1 MKYLKQALPYC
12 EDSADLFDTIADRP
26 WAVMLDSGP
35 AHGRRGRYDILAAD
49 PFITLVTHGER
60 TEVHRRDATVLSS
73 NDPFDLVRDA
83 LQPQTGGD
91 SDLPF
96 QGGAIGYY
104 GYDLARRIEALPA
117 AARDDEQLPEMV
129 VGIYDW
135 ALVVDH
141 EKRSSWLVSA
151 GRDAATCEQW
161 PELLRCFSRPQ
172 KPPARSGFAVTGQ
185 VESSLTY
192 AQYAHAYQRIQ
203 DYIQNGDCYQ
213 VNFAQRFTVACN
225 GDPWLAYRQLRD
237 INPAPFAAYLNLPFV
252 QVLSASPERFL
263 SLHHGRVMTQPIKGT
278 RPRSAEPG
286 ADWMLGQSL
295 LNSAKDRAENVM
307 IVDLL
312 RNDLS
317 KNCALQSVKVPRLF
331 ELQSFATVHHL
342 VTTITGRLDWG
353 RDALD
358 LLRGCFPGGSITGA
372 PKIRAMEI
380 IDELEPQRRGVYC
393 GAVAYIGFDG
403 RMDSNIVIRTIT
415 HAQGRMNFWA
425 GGGITVGSTL
435 DGEYQ
440 ESFDK
445 AAAMLQLFNS
455 NGAAKT
461 RLPQRDRRKNPGR

>member
-1 MKYLKQALPYC
+1 MKCLKQALPYF
-12 EDSADLFDTIADRP
+12 EDSADLFETIADQP

-35 AHGRRGRYDILAAD
+35 GHSRRGRYDILTAD
-49 PFITLVTHGER
+49 PFITLVTHGDR
-60 TEVHRRDATVLSS
+60 TEIHRCGETGLSS
-73 NDPFDLVRDA
+73 EDPFALVRDA
-83 LQPQTGGD
+83 LQAKNESD
-91 SDLPF
+91 SEVPF
-96 QGGAIGYY
+96 QGGAIGYF
-104 GYDLARRIEALPA
+104 GYDLARRIEALPYLA
-117 AARDDEQLPEMV
+117 VDDEQLPEMV

-141 EKRSSWLVSA
+141 EKGCSWLVSA
-151 GRDAATCEQW
+151 GRDPATSEHW
-161 PELLRCFSRPQ
+161 PELIQRFSTVAASSR
-172 KPPARSGFAVTGQ
+172 RDTFAVVGQ

-192 AQYAHAYQRIQ
+192 AQYADAYQRIQ
-203 DYIQNGDCYQ
+203 DYIHNGDCYQ
-213 VNFAQRFTVACN
+213 VNFAQRFNIECS
-225 GDPWLAYRQLRD
+225 GDLWQAYRQLRD

-263 SLHHGRVMTQPIKGT
+263 GLHNGRVTTQPIKGT

-317 KNCALQSVKVPRLF
+317 KNCALHSVKVPRLF

-380 IDELEPQRRGVYC
+380 IDTLEPQRRGVFC
-393 GAVAYIGFDG
+393 GAIGYIGFDG
-403 RMDSNIVIRTIT
+403 CMDTNIVIRTIT
-415 HAQGRMNFWA
+415 HVQGRMNFWA
-425 GGGITVGSTL
+425 GGGITVASTL

-445 AAAMLQLFNS
+445 AAAMLQLFNRNDVS
-455 NGAAKT
+455 KS
-461 RLPQRDRRKNPGR
+461 RYSQRARHENPE

>member
-1 MKYLKQALPYC
+1 MKRLKQALPYI
-12 EDSADLFDTIADRP
+12 EDSADLFDAIADKP

-35 AHGRRGRYDILAAD
+35 GHSRRGRYDILAAD
-49 PFITLVTHGER
+49 PFITLVTRGER
-60 TEVHRRDATVLSS
+60 TEIHGPDGSVLSPK
-73 NDPFDLVRDA
+73 DPFELVREV
-83 LQPQTGGD
+83 LQPQDEDDTE
-91 SDLPF
+91 LPF

-104 GYDLARRIEALPA
+104 GYDLARRIERLPA
-117 AARDDEQLPEMV
+117 IAKDDEQLPEMV

-141 EKRSSWLVSA
+141 EKRCSWLVSA
-151 GRDAATCEQW
+151 GRDAATRELW
-161 PELLRCFSRPQ
+161 PELIRRFSASAESVERESFE
-172 KPPARSGFAVTGQ
+172 AAGQ

-192 AQYAHAYQRIQ
+192 AQYADAFQRIQ
-203 DYIQNGDCYQ
+203 DYIRNGDCYQ
-213 VNFAQRFTVACN
+213 VNFAQRFRVDVT
-225 GDPWLAYRQLRD
+225 GDPWMAYRQLRD
-237 INPAPFAAYLNLPFV
+237 INPAPFAAYMNLPFA

-263 SLHHGRVMTQPIKGT
+263 SLHNGRVITQPIKGT

-286 ADWMLGQSL
+286 VDWMLGHSL

-317 KNCALQSVKVPRLF
+317 KNCSLKSVKVPKLF

-380 IDELEPQRRGVYC
+380 IDEQEPFRRGVYC
-393 GAVAYIGFDG
+393 GTIGYIGFDG
-403 RMDSNIVIRTIT
+403 RMDSSIVIRTIT
-415 HAQGRMNFWA
+415 HAQGRMYFWA
-425 GGGITVGSTL
+425 GGGITTGSTL

-445 AAAMLQLFNS
+445 AAAMLKLFNKNNS
-455 NGAAKT
+455 SKSGISERA
-461 RLPQRDRRKNPGR
+461 RRKNLGR